1 MGEII
6 KVDDQ
11 IICNSNDLKNYWN
24 KVYTCGRVPA
34 PRHAHSSVVIG
45 DSLYMYGGYGVKG
58 THLDDFFR
66 FDLKLN
72 QWFRI
77 LKNEK
82 KKYQSSSSISK
93 STNSTT
99 TTTTTTTT
107 TPPTNSKSIDDDK
120 KNILTARHS
129 YSMVSYG
136 ECIYIFGGIGLND
149 EKETVV
155 FNDLYEYNTITDE
168 WKLITPPTSTPPT
181 PQESTFIPEKRWGH
195 SGVVYND
202 NMVIFGG
209 MGQSVTFYPTIL
221 LYNFK
226 SKLWSRVSVKN
237 NIPSQVP
244 RGRQYHT
251 SSIINDKLY
260 ILGGYDGAVCPTDMF
275 QFDFITN
282 LWSIVP
288 CNNNNGNH
296 IIVRCGTSVVF
307 DNKIYLFG
315 GRNKAVSNSLHEFN
329 PSTQMWKEIKLINRP
344 SPRQY
349 STCFIYSNNFYIF
362 GGQSDYNENDIF
374 YYSLIQNNFNNNCNN
389 NNNNNNNNSI
399 FNQLFKNRDS
409 TFSDIKF
416 LVENRIIN
424 AHKCILISRNERLRA
439 LITNGMIESTL
450 DVIEINDCSY
460 NCFLAIIQFLYT
472 GNLIFDDLNI
482 LELLLISDQY
492 MINEIRNECS
502 RYISNLVLN
511 EPISDIYHQII
522 NQSLNEK

>member
-1 MGEII
+1 MDEII
-6 KVDDQ
+6 KDQ

-24 KVYTCGRVPA
+24 KVYACGRVPA

-45 DSLYMYGGYGVKG
+45 DSLFMYGGYGVKG

-82 KKYQSSSSISK
+82 KKPQSSSSS
-93 STNSTT
+93 SS
-99 TTTTTTTT
+99 
-107 TPPTNSKSIDDDK
+107 SIDDK
-120 KNILTARHS
+120 KNIITARHS
-129 YSMVSYG
+129 YSMVAYG
-136 ECIYIFGGIGLND
+136 ECIYIFGGIGIGLN
-149 EKETVV
+149 ESEPNV
-155 FNDLYEYNTITDE
+155 FNDLYEYNTCTDE
-168 WKLITPPTSTPPT
+168 WKLISPPR
-181 PQESTFIPEKRWGH
+181 ESTFVPEKRWGH
-195 SGVVYND
+195 SAVVYND

-221 LYNFK
+221 FYNFK

-237 NIPSQVP
+237 TVPSQVP

-251 SSIINDKLY
+251 CSIINDKLY
-260 ILGGYDGAVCPTDMF
+260 VLGGYDGAVCPTDMF
-275 QFDFITN
+275 EFDLITN

-296 IIVRCGTSVVF
+296 IIVRCGTSAVF

-315 GRNKAVSNSLHEFN
+315 GRNKVVSNSLHEFN
-329 PSTQMWKEIKLINRP
+329 PSTLTWREIKLVDRP

-349 STCFIYSNNFYIF
+349 STCFIYSNSFYIF
-362 GGQSDYNENDIF
+362 GGQSDYNENDLF
-374 YYSLIQNNFNNNCNN
+374 YYQLTQ
-389 NNNNNNNNSI
+389 NNNNSI
-399 FNQLFKNRDS
+399 FNQLFENRTS
-409 TFSDIKF
+409 FSDIKF
-416 LVENRIIN
+416 LVENRIVN
-424 AHKCILISRNERLRA
+424 AHKCILVSRNEGFRA

-450 DVIEINDCSY
+450 DIIKINNCSY

-522 NQSLNEK
+522 NQSLNEKNLL

>member
-1 MGEII
+1 MEDI
-6 KVDDQ
+6 KVNKEM
-11 IICNSNDLKNYWN
+11 ICNSNDLKNYWN
-24 KVYTCGRVPA
+24 NVYACGRVPA

-45 DSLYMYGGYGVKG
+45 DSLYMYGGYGIKG

-82 KKYQSSSSISK
+82 KKKYQPNLTSSKYLQS
-93 STNSTT
+93 NEE
-99 TTTTTTTT
+99 
-107 TPPTNSKSIDDDK
+107 K
-120 KNILTARHS
+120 KNLITARHS
-129 YSMVSYG
+129 YSMVAYG
-136 ECIYIFGGIGLND
+136 ECLYLFGGIGIGNND
-149 EKETVV
+149 GNTNENGNGGGGGNSNGEPNVY
-155 FNDLYEYNTITDE
+155 NDLYEYNTVTDE
-168 WKLITPPTSTPPT
+168 WKLIEHSN
-181 PQESTFIPEKRWGH
+181 ESTFMPEKRWGH
-195 SGVVYND
+195 SAVVHND

-209 MGQSVTFYPTIL
+209 MGQSITFYPTIL
-221 LYNFK
+221 FYNFK

-237 NIPSQVP
+237 TIQSQIP

-251 SSIINDKLY
+251 CSIINDKLY

-275 QFDFITN
+275 EFDLITN
-282 LWSIVP
+282 LWNIVP

-296 IIVRCGTSVVF
+296 VIVRCGTSAVF

-315 GRNKAVSNSLHEFN
+315 GRNKAISNSLHEFN
-329 PSTQMWKEIKLINRP
+329 PSTQMWKEIKLFNRP

-349 STCFIYSNNFYIF
+349 STSFIYSNNFYIF

-374 YYSLIQNNFNNNCNN
+374 YYPLIQNQFNN
-389 NNNNNNNNSI
+389 NNNNINNSI
-399 FNQLFKNRDS
+399 FNQLFENRDS
-409 TFSDIKF
+409 SFSDIKF
-416 LVENRIIN
+416 MVENRIIN

-450 DVIEINDCSY
+450 DIIKITDCSY

-472 GNLIFDDLNI
+472 GNLVFDNLNI

-502 RYISNLVLN
+502 RYISNLVLD
-511 EPISDIYHQII
+511 EPIADIYHHII
-522 NQSLNEK
+522 EQSLNEK